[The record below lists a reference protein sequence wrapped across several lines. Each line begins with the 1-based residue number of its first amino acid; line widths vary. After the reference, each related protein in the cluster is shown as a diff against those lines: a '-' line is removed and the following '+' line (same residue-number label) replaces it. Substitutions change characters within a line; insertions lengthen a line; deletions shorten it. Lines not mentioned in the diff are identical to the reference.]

1 MIQKASAVAFYNNPE
16 WDELSFANKTILGLK
31 MEQAKEPDEKQRKEI
46 AVIEEMYK
54 SKKKKIIENMV
65 VHDEQLIK
73 DGKITFNNDT
83 GEVYIPNVIETMN
96 NKERGVNNMQTN
108 KNEYTQIT
116 NNDIIITQNE
126 VMNMN
131 DAMNDETTVKSDDTK
146 SLAESAK
153 AINPSIENTPSVE
166 MEDMNL
172 HNTVSSSLQRRS
184 KNQQDDNQSAKEN
197 HGSAKPS
204 YSQAIIG
211 ENNMMNKNN
220 AAERKTIRIR
230 FQFKANNIP
239 VEKNCRSNKTEIA

>member
-1 MIQKASAVAFYNNPE
+1 
-16 WDELSFANKTILGLK
+16 
-31 MEQAKEPDEKQRKEI
+31 
-46 AVIEEMYK
+46 
-54 SKKKKIIENMV
+54 
-65 VHDEQLIK
+65 
-73 DGKITFNNDT
+73 
-83 GEVYIPNVIETMN
+83 
-96 NKERGVNNMQTN
+96 MQTN

-126 VMNMN
+126 DMNMS
-131 DAMNDETTVKSDDTK
+131 DAMNDETTIKSDDTK

-153 AINPSIENTPSVE
+153 AINSSIENTPSVE

-172 HNTVSSSLQRRS
+172 NNTVNSSLQRRS
-184 KNQQDDNQSAKEN
+184 KNQQDDNQSAKED
-197 HGSAKPS
+197 HGSVKPS

-239 VEKNCRSNKTEIA
+239 VEKKLQIK